1 MPAGPVPVVEEVLEL
16 QMKLE
21 LDVLVIVRFFLYV
34 VDYPGHGD
42 AFLDSGEPLRMIDVL
57 LPSHIA
63 SPWRRKLWRPQ
74 PAQAGTPVVV
84 FRLVAARCSEV
95 DVPY

>member
-1 MPAGPVPVVEEVLEL
+1 
-16 QMKLE
+16 
-21 LDVLVIVRFFLYV
+21 V

-57 LPSHIA
+57 LPSLIA

-74 PAQAGTPVVV
+74 PAQPAHRSSP
-84 FRLVAARCSEV
+84 FALSQRDAARLTCRTDQFGPAGSRPPKKERFGIWL
-95 DVPY
+95 